1 MSSIL
6 APIGGAPFRLP
17 RGRVR
22 FCLCALAAMLAA
34 AGAAR
39 GEQVLIFAAAS
50 TQNAVN
56 EAIDAFS
63 GEDQGEIIAVFAA
76 SSTLARQIENGAPA
90 AIYLSANTLWMDHL
104 DSLGLI
110 EPGSRDD
117 RLGNR
122 LALMAS
128 PGSAAG
134 GEITAGLALAE
145 WLGDGRLAIGDP
157 DHVPAG
163 RYARA
168 ALESLG
174 VWEQVAQRTART
186 LDVRAAVAMVE
197 RGEVPLGIVYASD
210 VAVCGDCRL
219 VALFPIDSHPP
230 IRYPLALVAGRAG
243 ATARAFHAFLLSQTA
258 NEIFARHGFSA
269 R

>member
-1 MSSIL
+1 MSPIL
-6 APIGGAPFRLP
+6 APIGGALFRPP

-34 AGAAR
+34 AGAVRA
-39 GEQVLIFAAAS
+39 EQVLIFAAAS

-63 GEDQGEIIAVFAA
+63 GDVVGVFAA

-90 AIYLSANTLWMDHL
+90 AIYLSADTLWMDHL

-122 LALMAS
+122 LALLAS

-134 GEITAGLALAE
+134 GEITVELALAE
-145 WLGDGRLAIGDP
+145 GLGDGRLAIGDP

-174 VWEQVAQRTART
+174 IWEQVAPRTART
-186 LDVRAAVAMVE
+186 LDVRAAVALVE
-197 RGEVPLGIVYASD
+197 RGEVPLAIVYASD

-219 VALFPIDSHPP
+219 VALFPPDSHPP

-243 ATARAFHAFLLSQTA
+243 PTARAFHAFLMSRA
-258 NEIFARHGFSA
+258 AAEIFARHGFSV